1 MKLVS
6 TQDFPLVPYHKGVKV
21 DFEKQTIDYFI
32 HSKLCNEAMEKV
44 NWESIVEV
52 GALIRKFDD
61 MNQCPGINHRGHGL
75 VAQTLTT
82 GELVGA
88 TLHSNK

>member
-1 MKLVS
+1 VKPVP
-6 TQDFPLVPYHKGVKV
+6 TQEFPLVPYHKGVKV
-21 DFEKQTIDYFI
+21 DFEKKTIDYFI
-32 HSKLCNEAMEKV
+32 HSKLCNEAMGNVQWK
-44 NWESIVEV
+44 SIQEI
-52 GALIRKFDD
+52 GALIKKFDK
-61 MNQCPGINHRGHGL
+61 MSQCPGINHGAHGL